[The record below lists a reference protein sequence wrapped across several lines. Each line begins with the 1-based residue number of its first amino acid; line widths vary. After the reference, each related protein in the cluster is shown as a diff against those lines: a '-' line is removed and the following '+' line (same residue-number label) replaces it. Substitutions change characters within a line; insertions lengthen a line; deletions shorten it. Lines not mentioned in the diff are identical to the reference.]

1 MSGESERPTGG
12 RRRTAGAFDVRT
24 VIALLFAI
32 YGAVLVVVG
41 LTATSSAELAKADG
55 FNLNLWSGTG
65 MLVFAAAFQ
74 AWAWLR
80 PIAVPADEDSE

>member
-1 MSGESERPTGG
+1 MSDDKPRSGH
-12 RRRTAGAFDVRT
+12 TAGAFDVRT

-41 LTATSSAELAKADG
+41 LVEPQAQVEKTAG
-55 FNLNLWSGTG
+55 MNINLWSGAA
-65 MLVFAAAFQ
+65 MLIFAAAFF

-80 PIAVPADEDSE
+80 PVVVPDEPQEQEQDG